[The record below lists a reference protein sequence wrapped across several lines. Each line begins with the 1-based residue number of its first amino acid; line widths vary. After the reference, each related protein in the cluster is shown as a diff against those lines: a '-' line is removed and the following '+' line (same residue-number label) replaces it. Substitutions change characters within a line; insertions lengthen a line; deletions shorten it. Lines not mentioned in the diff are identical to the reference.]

1 MSFAM
6 WLPSVRHSIE
16 TPWRCQPLLHR
27 FQFVIKAPSLGSF
40 TPAGLSPVSLEWI
53 CVVDEIFCVRMP
65 FHPAIIMQPTH
76 HLPRMSYHRW
86 QLPSAEHNRLPL
98 TGDGIARA
106 SPWLSAVCEREAIPF
121 YKNVHRCCVSVFFAL
136 AVWNAIGRFIG
147 GGCVCVFFFSLS
159 LLLNPPYNGKIFRS
173 LKALRRLS

>member
-1 MSFAM
+1 M
-6 WLPSVRHSIE
+6 
-16 TPWRCQPLLHR
+16 
-27 FQFVIKAPSLGSF
+27 
-40 TPAGLSPVSLEWI
+40 SLEWI
-53 CVVDEIFCVRMP
+53 CVGDEIFCVRMP
-65 FHPAIIMQPTH
+65 FHPAIIMQPTL

-136 AVWNAIGRFIG
+136 AAWNAIGRFIG
-147 GGCVCVFFFSLS
+147 GGCVFFFSLS
-159 LLLNPPYNGKIFRS
+159 FSSTPSYNDEIFRS